1 MKKIMKWGCGSMAVM
16 TLIACNG
23 PRIEGVWVES
33 VPGMEE
39 MMQGVCLESGG
50 RASSVNMATLRY
62 ESWERIG
69 DKLIL
74 SGKSVGNGQT
84 IDFSDTLIIEKITP
98 DSLSLRRGDSKIDYS
113 RQK

>member
-1 MKKIMKWGCGSMAVM
+1 
-16 TLIACNG
+16 
-23 PRIEGVWVES
+23 
-33 VPGMEE
+33 
-39 MMQGVCLESGG
+39 MQGVCLESGG

>member
-1 MKKIMKWGCGSMAVM
+1 
-16 TLIACNG
+16 
-23 PRIEGVWVES
+23 
-33 VPGMEE
+33 
-39 MMQGVCLESGG
+39 MQGVCLESGG
-50 RASSVNMATLRY
+50 HASSVNMATLQY

-98 DSLSLRRGDSKIDYS
+98 DSLSLRRGDSKIEYS
-113 RQK
+113 RRK